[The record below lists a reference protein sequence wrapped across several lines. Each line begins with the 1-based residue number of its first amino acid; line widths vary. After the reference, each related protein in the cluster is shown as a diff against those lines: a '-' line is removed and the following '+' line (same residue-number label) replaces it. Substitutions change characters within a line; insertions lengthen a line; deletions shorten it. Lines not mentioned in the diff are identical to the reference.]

1 MKYVKPE
8 LQIVN
13 FEKEDILTLSLGVV
27 GISYMLPPIAIDGGV
42 DEE

>member
-8 LQIVN
+8 IKVVN

-27 GISYMLPPIAIDGGV
+27 GISYMLPPIAIDSNS

>member
-8 LQIVN
+8 LKVVV

-27 GISYMLPPIAIDGGV
+27 GISFMLPPIAIDSDS